1 MGEPLFLY
9 LAVSSTA
16 VSAALIRE
24 DDSVQRPV
32 YYITRALRGAEQN
45 YPLLEKL
52 SLALVT
58 ASRRLRPYFQAHSI
72 VVLTDQPLKKVMQ
85 QPELSDR
92 LMQWSV
98 ELSQFDISY

>member
-1 MGEPLFLY
+1 MHGQPSLLSQAIPGEPLFLY
-9 LAVSSTA
+9 LAVSNTA

-24 DDSVQRPV
+24 DGSVQRPV
-32 YYITRALRGAEQN
+32 YYISRALRGAEQN

-52 SLALVT
+52 SLALVI

-85 QPELSDR
+85 QPELSG
-92 LMQWSV
+92 
-98 ELSQFDISY
+98 